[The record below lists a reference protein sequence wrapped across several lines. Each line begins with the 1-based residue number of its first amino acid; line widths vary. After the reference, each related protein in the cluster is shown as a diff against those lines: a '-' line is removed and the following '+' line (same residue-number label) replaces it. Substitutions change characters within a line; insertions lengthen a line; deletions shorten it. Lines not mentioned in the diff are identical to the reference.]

1 VIKKLKNSLILFPFL
16 FSLYPVLALIAHNAA
31 EMDLSEGL
39 RALLGSLVLTL
50 LVYAVL
56 LAITRSPIKTA
67 LITSLILVLFFSYG
81 HVNFLSR
88 TWIIFGFSIGRHRTL
103 IPFYILSFVLIVWL
117 ILKTKRDLSPL
128 TRFLNAFGIIL
139 LIFPIYQLLTY
150 QVNAYYA
157 ENEQAEAV
165 ASSTIVSLPENQP
178 APDVY
183 YILVDGYPR
192 SDFINQY
199 FASDNTEFLKNLEE
213 RGFYI
218 AQCSQSNYTDTRFS
232 MASTLNMV
240 YLDDGT
246 QLSEVVHSGSTLD
259 SMIRS
264 SAVQKNFTDLGYSIV
279 TFESGYKWLRWE
291 DPDLHLDPAIDR
303 SNRQLLNIGINDF
316 EKLLLDTTAAKIII
330 DLPFVLN
337 TEQARKLEEII
348 NNPRAS
354 HRDRV
359 LYTLN
364 KLPEIPDTI
373 PGSKFI
379 YAHIIFPHPPF
390 IVDAEGNSLQNSPP
404 DEVSAYADQ
413 ITYLNT
419 RLVEIVDTL
428 IESSNPDPVIIIQSD
443 HGATIDY
450 EGLNIDKSNR
460 LGILNAYY
468 LPGTAVSELDPT
480 ITPVN
485 TFRLIFDT
493 YFNGDYGRLEDK
505 SIVGRQ
511 SPFTTID
518 CTPID

>member
-1 VIKKLKNSLILFPFL
+1 
-16 FSLYPVLALIAHNAA
+16 
-31 EMDLSEGL
+31 MDLGEGL
-39 RALLGSLVLTL
+39 RALLVSLILTL
-50 LVYAVL
+50 LLYAVL
-56 LAITRSPIKTA
+56 LALTRSPVKTA
-67 LITSLILVLFFSYG
+67 LITSLILLLFYSYG
-81 HVNFLSR
+81 HVNILSR
-88 TWIIFGFSIGRHRTL
+88 NWIIFGLSIGRHRTL
-103 IPFYILSFVLIVWL
+103 IPLYILSFVLVVWL
-117 ILKTKRDLSPL
+117 ILRSKRDLSPL

-139 LIFPIYQLLTY
+139 LIFPIYQLITY
-150 QVNAYYA
+150 QINAYYA
-157 ENEQAEAV
+157 DTEQAEAV
-165 ASSTIVSLPENQP
+165 TSTEIVSLPENQP
-178 APDVY
+178 PPDVY

-199 FASDNTEFLKNLEE
+199 FASDNTEFLESLEA

-246 QLSEVVHSGSTLD
+246 QLPEVVHQGSTLD
-259 SMIRS
+259 SMIHS
-264 SAVQKNFTDLGYSIV
+264 SAVQQNFTDLGYSIV

-291 DPDLHLDPAIDR
+291 DPDLHLDPAIER
-303 SNRQLLNIGINDF
+303 SKRRFMNIGINDF

-337 TEQARKLEEII
+337 PEQAKRLEEII

-359 LYTLN
+359 LYTL
-364 KLPEIPDTI
+364 KILPEIPDTI
-373 PGSKFI
+373 SGPKFI
-379 YAHIIFPHPPF
+379 YAHIMFPHPPF
-390 IVDAEGNSLQNSPP
+390 IVDAEGNFLQNSPP

-419 RLVEIVDTL
+419 RLVEIIDTL
-428 IESSNPDPVIIIQSD
+428 IESSDPDPVIIIQSD

-468 LPGTAVSELDPT
+468 LPGNAVNELDPT

-485 TFRLIFDT
+485 TFRIIFDKF
-493 YFNGDYGRLEDK
+493 FNGDYGRLDDK

-518 CTPID
+518 CSPIE